1 LSTLP
6 TAKSGQE
13 DMIQYSNLKDRDELV
28 ARARRAKERL
38 DGSTR
43 DERDHL
49 LHDLLV
55 ATHASRESQLS

>member
-1 LSTLP
+1 
-6 TAKSGQE
+6 
-13 DMIQYSNLKDRDELV
+13 MIQYSNLKDRDELV

-43 DERDHL
+43 DQGDEL

-55 ATHASRESQLS
+55 ATHPSRESQLS